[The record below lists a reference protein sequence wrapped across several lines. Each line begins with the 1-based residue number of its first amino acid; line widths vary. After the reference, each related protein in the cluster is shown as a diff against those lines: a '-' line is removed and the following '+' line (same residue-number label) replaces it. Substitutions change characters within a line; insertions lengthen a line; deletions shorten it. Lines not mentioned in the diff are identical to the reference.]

1 MKKRLIYSLLLV
13 LSSLVLLNCNRE
25 KQIVVPHT
33 LEIFPA
39 ETGKFRITYV
49 RDTTFTTAGRDKG
62 IGDVYFKRETVS
74 GQEEDLLGRTINA
87 IQVFRSDSFLYPDY
101 DFQPDRVY
109 TQYLEPQTTGDYYAE
124 RIEENQRFLVLK
136 FPAFE
141 DVRWNGNQFN
151 NFGPQEFRYHTID
164 TNVVIR
170 GITYENCVMV
180 VQKADTNNFISDKF
194 AYEIYAPGI
203 GLVKK
208 YDYTIVNDGPQGEF
222 NPDESRVYIEEIEAY
237 N

>member
-1 MKKRLIYSLLLV
+1 MKKRPVFALLIVLAGLLLM
-13 LSSLVLLNCNRE
+13 NCNRE
-25 KQIVVPHT
+25 KEIVKPHT
-33 LEIFPA
+33 LEIFPL
-39 ETGKFRITYV
+39 EKGRSRITYV

-62 IGDVYFKRETVS
+62 IGDVYFKKELIAE
-74 GQEEDLLGRTINA
+74 QEEDLLGRPIVA
-87 IQVFRSDSFLYPDY
+87 VQVFRSDSFLYPMY
-101 DFQPDRVY
+101 DFKASRVY
-109 TQYLEPQTTGDYYAE
+109 TQYLEPAETGDYFAE
-124 RIEENQRFLVLK
+124 RIEENQRYLVLK

-141 DVRWNGNQFN
+141 GVRWNGNQFN
-151 NFGPQEFRYHTID
+151 NFGPQEFKYQTID

-170 GITYENCVMV
+170 GVTYENCVMV

-222 NPDESRVYIEEIEAY
+222 NPDESRIYIEEIEAY
-237 N
+237 D

>member
-13 LSSLVLLNCNRE
+13 FASLVLLNCNRE

-33 LEIFPA
+33 LEIFPL
-39 ETGKFRITYV
+39 ETGKYRITYV

-62 IGDVYFKRETVS
+62 LADVFFKKEVIADS
-74 GQEEDLLGRTINA
+74 EEDLLGRPISA

-101 DFQPDRVY
+101 DFKASRVY
-109 TQYLEPQTTGDYYAE
+109 TQYLEPQATGDYYAE
-124 RIEENQRFLVLK
+124 RIEENQRYLVLK

-141 DVRWNGNQFN
+141 GVRWNGNQFN
-151 NFGPQEFRYHTID
+151 NFGAQEFKYHTID

-170 GITYENCVMV
+170 GITYESCVMV

-222 NPDESRVYIEEIEAY
+222 NPDESHIYIEEIEAY

>member
-25 KQIVVPHT
+25 KQIVEPHT
-33 LEIFPA
+33 LEIFPL
-39 ETGKFRITYV
+39 EKGKFRVSYV
-49 RDTTFTTAGRDKG
+49 RDTTFTTAGREKG
-62 IGDVYFKRETVS
+62 VANVYFKKETVS
-74 GQEEDLLGRTINA
+74 DQEEDLLGRPINA
-87 IQVFRSDSFLYPDY
+87 IQIFRSDSFLYPNY
-101 DFQPDRVY
+101 DFKASRVY
-109 TQYLEPQTTGDYYAE
+109 SQYLEPQLSGDYYGE
-124 RIEENQRFLVLK
+124 RIQENQRFLVLK
-136 FPAFE
+136 FPVYE
-141 DVRWNGNQFN
+141 GVRWNGNQFN
-151 NFGPQEFRYHTID
+151 NLGSQEFKYQTID

-170 GITYENCVMV
+170 GITYESCVMV

-222 NPDESRVYIEEIEAY
+222 NPDESRIYIEEIEAH